1 MIQESAGN
9 ILPVQ
14 RGIQMAETILSIRN
28 LTRRFKGVL
37 AADHIR
43 MDLAKGGI
51 YGLIGTNGA
60 GKSTVINMI
69 SGSIPPTEGRIL
81 FEGRDIG
88 KLDAAGRARAGIAR
102 TFQNLRLFSGQTVLE
117 NVVTASQINR
127 KYSLPEVLVCTPR
140 YRREEKEFAGLAME
154 ALKIMGIEQY
164 TDFQADKLP
173 YGLQRRLEIA
183 RCLAIQPKLLMLD
196 EPAAGMNPHE
206 SLKLVDD
213 IRVIRRTYP
222 DMTILLIE
230 HDMKV
235 VMNLCE
241 YIFVMAAGRMI
252 AEGTPR
258 QIYDSEEVISAYL
271 GGIVH
276 RNEQG

>member
-1 MIQESAGN
+1 
-9 ILPVQ
+9 
-14 RGIQMAETILSIRN
+14 MAETILSVRN

-43 MDLAKGGI
+43 MDLEKGGI

-69 SGSIPPTEGRIL
+69 SGSIPPTEGEIL
-81 FEGRDIG
+81 FEGKDIG
-88 KLDAAGRARAGIAR
+88 KLDAARRAKAGIAR
-102 TFQNLRLFSGQTVLE
+102 TFQNLRLFSGQSVLE
-117 NVVTASQINR
+117 NVITASQITR
-127 KYSLPEVLVCTPR
+127 KYSLPEMLLCMPR
-140 YRREEKEFAGLAME
+140 YRREEKEFSALARE
-154 ALKIMGIEQY
+154 ALKVMGIEKY
-164 TDFQADKLP
+164 ADAQADSLP

-183 RCLAIQPKLLMLD
+183 RCLAIRPKLLLLD

-213 IRVIRRTYP
+213 IRVIQRTHP
-222 DMTILLIE
+222 EMTILLIE

-241 YIFVMAAGRMI
+241 YIYVMAAGRMI

-271 GGIVH
+271 GGNVH

>member
-1 MIQESAGN
+1 M
-9 ILPVQ
+9 LPAQ

-37 AADHIR
+37 AVDHIR
-43 MDLAKGGI
+43 MDLVKGGI

-69 SGSIPPTEGRIL
+69 SGSIPPTEGEIL

-88 KLDAAGRARAGIAR
+88 KLDAAGHAKAGIAR

-117 NVVTASQINR
+117 NVITASQITR
-127 KYSLPEVLVCTPR
+127 KYNLLEMLACTSR
-140 YRREEKEFAGLAME
+140 YRREENEFAGLARE
-154 ALKIMGIEQY
+154 TLKIMGIEQY
-164 TDFQADKLP
+164 TDFQADNLP

-213 IRVIRRTYP
+213 IRVIQGTHP

-271 GGIVH
+271 GGVVH

>member
-1 MIQESAGN
+1 
-9 ILPVQ
+9 
-14 RGIQMAETILSIRN
+14 MAATILSVRN
-28 LTRRFKGVL
+28 LTQQFKGVL
-37 AADHIR
+37 AVDHIR
-43 MDLAKGGI
+43 MDLEKGGI

-69 SGSIPPTEGRIL
+69 SGSIPPTEGEIL
-81 FEGRDIG
+81 FGGRDIG
-88 KLDAAGRARAGIAR
+88 KLDAAGRAKAGIAR
-102 TFQNLRLFSGQTVLE
+102 TFQNLRLFSGQTVLD
-117 NVVTASQINR
+117 NVITASQINR
-127 KYSLPEVLVCTPR
+127 KYNLIEMLACLPR
-140 YRREEKEFAGLAME
+140 YRREEKEFASRAND
-154 ALKIMGIEQY
+154 ALKIMDIERY
-164 TDFQADKLP
+164 ADFQADNLP

-183 RCLAIQPKLLMLD
+183 RCLAIRPKLLLLD

-213 IRVIRRTYP
+213 IRVIHRSYP

-241 YIFVMAAGRMI
+241 YIFVMASGRMI

-271 GGIVH
+271 GGTEH
-276 RNEQG
+276 RKEQA

>member
-1 MIQESAGN
+1 MIQESAGS

-213 IRVIRRTYP
+213 IRVIRRTHP

>member
-213 IRVIRRTYP
+213 IRVIRRTHP